1 MRCAGGAWFTPPN
14 CVLEVKAAASHP
26 PAFGVLC
33 RVVAEFDKS
42 LFGHVFKTKAFKGG
56 GFSGKVK
63 GLRQGRI
70 AS

>member
-1 MRCAGGAWFTPPN
+1 MIYASKLCFGGEGRSVA
-14 CVLEVKAAASHP
+14 L